1 MESHK
6 NSFCSNTN
14 GVIDADITEAEAEAD
29 DDNDNDDDDDDDDD
43 VDFLLSVFIVL
54 AMYYTNC
61 FFFGFFGTGGYII
74 SFSTQNH
81 NMT

>member
-43 VDFLLSVFIVL
+43 FLLPVLVIDNRDGFVFVP
-54 AMYYTNC
+54 C
-61 FFFGFFGTGGYII
+61 R
-74 SFSTQNH
+74 
-81 NMT
+81 